1 MPRICRTGALL
12 AFSVVVGTE
21 LAAQPGQPKP
31 PTTPTLAII
40 TLKSVKLDGVPVS
53 RLLYQRAGT
62 SPAEYRASI
71 NANFSGASWVAFTES
86 GTTSTTTG
94 GTTTVSGAITAANPY
109 AVPAGCGQNQI
120 KHRVFLQM
128 RRFTQGRMVN
138 SNVVSDSICIP
149 FG

>member
-1 MPRICRTGALL
+1 MFCLGRIGALL
-12 AFSVVVGTE
+12 ALSVVFSGEAV
-21 LAAQPGQPKP
+21 AQLPKA

-40 TLKSVKLDGVPVS
+40 TLKSVKLDGTPVA
-53 RLLYQRAGT
+53 RLRYERAGT
-62 SPAEYRASI
+62 SPAEYRASTS
-71 NANFSGASWVAFTES
+71 ANFSGASWVAFTES

-94 GTTTVSGAITAANPY
+94 STTVVTGFIPAANPY
-109 AVPAGCGQNQI
+109 FIGAGCPQSSV

-138 SNVVSDSICIP
+138 SNIVADSICVP